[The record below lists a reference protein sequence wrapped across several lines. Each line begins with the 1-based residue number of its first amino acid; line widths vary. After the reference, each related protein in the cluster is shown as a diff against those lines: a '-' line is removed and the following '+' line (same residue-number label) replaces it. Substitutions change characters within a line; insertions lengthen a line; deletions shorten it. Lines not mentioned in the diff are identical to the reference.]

1 MSVCGGCP
9 IYYNKYFGVYC
20 GGGYLGQSDCAENLI
35 TLVANIADTITRSR
49 KDDKTM
55 AKIGLTEG
63 FTPIPEGTHVFQITD
78 VKYKEDFGKLEV
90 YMRTQTG
97 SKHIERFSLLNTN
110 GSPNEG
116 AYNAFSYFAKTAL
129 NNFDLTEI
137 DHTDLIGHFIECDV
151 EHDVQENK
159 RKPGQSITFVRLTDK
174 RPSEGWDGSS
184 DTVAASAVKTA
195 PAASQATHKTPMD
208 LAALLD

>member
-1 MSVCGGCP
+1 
-9 IYYNKYFGVYC
+9 
-20 GGGYLGQSDCAENLI
+20 
-35 TLVANIADTITRSR
+35 
-49 KDDKTM
+49 M

-90 YMRTQTG
+90 YMQTQTG
-97 SKHIERFSLLNTN
+97 SKHIERFSLLKSD

-174 RPSEGWDGSS
+174 RPSEAG
-184 DTVAASAVKTA
+184 TA
-195 PAASQATHKTPMD
+195 LEIRSLP
-208 LAALLD
+208 LLLKPLLRLLRRLRRSLRRPRWI